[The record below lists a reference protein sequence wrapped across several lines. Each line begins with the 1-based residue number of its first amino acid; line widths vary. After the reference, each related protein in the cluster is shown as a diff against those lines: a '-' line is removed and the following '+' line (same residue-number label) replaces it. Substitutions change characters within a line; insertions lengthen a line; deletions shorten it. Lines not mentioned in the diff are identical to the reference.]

1 MSLRNLPA
9 IIVAPD
15 VPENPENRAPD
26 CVSMELEGAQVDEST
41 VELRLS
47 IAFGQQD
54 YRLNRPRLCF
64 AVQGGEVR
72 LQIEGGKF
80 HHPADTPGQMPLTV
94 GKKVVAQVAAE
105 TSASRKRT
113 SKLGLKAA
121 AAAEG
126 SANWEG
132 ETQTARKDTLGR
144 SEETSY
150 AAAQVQPLLNPRPG
164 WRFTNRTDSAY
175 LQGSVIE
182 ALGGTCTLTGGD
194 LRVTATFH
202 VRDRDVVMRAS
213 DGFDSDVLTACQL
226 KFKLG
231 RRLLFR
237 RLIQP
242 KCEPYLSRVV
252 LSHE

>member
-9 IIVAPD
+9 IVVAPE

-26 CVSMELEGAQVDEST
+26 CVSMELSGRQVDEST
-41 VELRLS
+41 VELSLS

-72 LQIEGGKF
+72 LQVEGGQF
-80 HHPADTPGQMPLTV
+80 HHPADAPGQMPLTV
-94 GKKVVAQVAAE
+94 GKKVVAQMAAE
-105 TSASRKRT
+105 TSASRKR
-113 SKLGLKAA
+113 SGKLGGKAA
-121 AAAEG
+121 ASAEAT
-126 SANWEG
+126 ANWEG
-132 ETQTARKDTLGR
+132 ETQTARKDTSTR
-144 SEETSY
+144 SEETTFVV
-150 AAAQVQPLLNPRPG
+150 AQVQPLLNPRPG
-164 WRFTNRTDSAY
+164 WRFTNRTDAAY
-175 LQGSVIE
+175 LEGSVIDT
-182 ALGGTCTLTGGD
+182 LGGTCTLTGGD
-194 LRVTATFH
+194 VRVTATFH
-202 VRDRDVVMRAS
+202 VRDRDVVMQAS
-213 DGFDSDVLTACQL
+213 DGFDSNLLTASAL

-252 LSHE
+252 LCNE